1 MRPLRLIALAVLLTG
16 GLAGAQ
22 APDWAQA
29 STIEIDM
36 ANFKF
41 TPDMV
46 NLKHGQPYR
55 LRFVN
60 KAGGG
65 HDFAAREFFAAAMI
79 APEDRGHIKDGE
91 VRLAGG
97 ETVDLRLLAPA
108 AGTYKAHCSHF
119 MHSSFGMKARI
130 LVQ

>member
-1 MRPLRLIALAVLLTG
+1 MRARCFIALATFLTG
-16 GLAGAQ
+16 GVAGAQ
-22 APDWAQA
+22 APEWARA

-55 LRFVN
+55 LHFVN

-65 HDFAAREFFAAAMI
+65 HDFAAKEFFAATI
-79 APEDRGHIKDGE
+79 APEDRGHVQDGE
-91 VRLAGG
+91 IRLAGG
-97 ETVDLRLLAPA
+97 ETADLRLLAPA
-108 AGTYKAHCSHF
+108 AGTYPAHCSHF

-130 LVQ
+130 VVQ